1 MTTSSQIKET
11 LKFYSIRDM
20 DEYDGTTGF
29 MWVDCDDRS
38 SEVFQDYDAA
48 LDAAVQDYCTI
59 MTENSYFK

>member
-1 MTTSSQIKET
+1 
-11 LKFYSIRDM
+11 M
-20 DEYDGTTGF
+20 DEYNGTTGF
-29 MWVDCDDRS
+29 MWVDCDDRL